1 MLQLTP
7 RKKAF
12 LTGTLLLTFTGL
24 ICRILGF
31 FYRIYLSRTIGAEGL
46 GLYQMV
52 HPLFGICFAL
62 CAGSLQTALSQYV
75 AARQSQG
82 KKALMA
88 ALSVSLSLS
97 VLLAWLI
104 TSFRTPLARY
114 VLLEPRCAPFLPVI
128 ALSVPFCAL
137 HACINGYYYGMQKTR
152 VPALSQVA
160 EQGIRMVTVWL
171 IVCVWTEKGRP
182 VTVDLA
188 FYGHLAG
195 EMASALFT
203 LMCLGAFPP
212 RSEKRPAPGFQ
223 NLPPLSQ
230 APYSSSPETEHS
242 FGTEHSFF
250 QVLSSLLILALPLM
264 GNRLVLNILGSAEA
278 IWIPDRLTA
287 FGLSDPQALSLYGVL
302 TSMAMPFIFFPSAI
316 TNSMAVLLLPSA
328 AEAQSRGNKERISS
342 MLALSIRCSCYM
354 GILCIGIFTRFGNTL
369 GISLFHNQQA
379 GAFITTLC
387 WLCPFMYLATT
398 LGSIQ
403 NGLGKTSST
412 FFQNVAAMILRL
424 LFVLFA
430 IPSFGIQGYLWGL
443 LASELA
449 LALMCCLSLN
459 RIAPIGWDVF
469 SMVVKPVLILLIAF
483 GINFALCAFIP
494 ALSSLQNHKQKEVKN
509 PGQLCPFQRA
519 ELSGIIRLFLFFL
532 LCPVI
537 NLLQEG
543 HIAVETFS
551 AGVFKQHRDMSFFLL
566 NELHQRL
573 IAEQALANVPKQ
585 LILAIKHKVLHMKGA
600 DPVAV
605 ILKSLANDSFLSLRC
620 HLIRMDQVHTV

>member
-1 MLQLTP
+1 MLQLSP

-12 LTGTLLLTFTGL
+12 LTGTLLLTLTGL

-52 HPLFGICFAL
+52 HPIFGICFAL

-75 AARQSQG
+75 AARQAQG
-82 KKALMA
+82 KKALIA
-88 ALSVSLSLS
+88 ALSVSMSLS
-97 VLLAWLI
+97 ALLAWLI
-104 TSFRTPLARY
+104 TSLRAPLARY

-137 HACINGYYYGMQKTR
+137 HTCINGYYYGMQKTR

-182 VTVDLA
+182 VTVELA

-195 EMASALFT
+195 EMASAIFT

-212 RSEKRPAPGFQ
+212 RPEEYPVPYAQ
-223 NLPPLSQ
+223 DTPPLSQ
-230 APYSSSPETEHS
+230 TPLPSSSETER
-242 FGTEHSFF
+242 SFF
-250 QVLSSLLILALPLM
+250 QVLTALLTLALPLM

-287 FGLSDPQALSLYGVL
+287 SGLSDSQALSLYGVL

-328 AEAQSRGNKERISS
+328 AEAQAAGNKERISS
-342 MLALSIRCSCYM
+342 MLAASIRYSCYM
-354 GILCIGIFTRFGNTL
+354 GILCIAIFTRFGYTL
-369 GISLFHNQQA
+369 GTSLFHDKQA

-387 WLCPFMYLATT
+387 WLCPFMYLTTT

-412 FFQNVAAMILRL
+412 FFQNVSAMVLRL

-430 IPSFGIQGYLWGL
+430 IPAFGIQGYLWGL
-443 LASELA
+443 LISELA
-449 LALMCCLSLN
+449 LAVMCCLSLG
-459 RIAPIGWDVF
+459 RLAPICWDAF
-469 SMVVKPVLILLIAF
+469 SMVIKPVLILLIAF
-483 GINFALCAFIP
+483 GMNFSLCAFIP
-494 ALSSLQNHKQKEVKN
+494 ALSSLPAFLNAAVQIGFISLVY
-509 PGQLCPFQRA
+509 GGMLV
-519 ELSGIIRLFLFFL
+519 LF
-532 LCPVI
+532 
-537 NLLQEG
+537 
-543 HIAVETFS
+543 
-551 AGVFKQHRDMSFFLL
+551 HR
-566 NELHQRL
+566 
-573 IAEQALANVPKQ
+573 K
-585 LILAIKHKVLHMKGA
+585 K
-600 DPVAV
+600 
-605 ILKSLANDSFLSLRC
+605 
-620 HLIRMDQVHTV
+620 

>member
-1 MLQLTP
+1 MFQLTP

-230 APYSSSPETEHS
+230 DPYPSSPETEHS

-430 IPSFGIQGYLWGL
+430 IPAFGIRGYLWGL

-469 SMVVKPVLILLIAF
+469 SMVVKPMLILLIAF

-494 ALSSLQNHKQKEVKN
+494 ALSSLPVFLNAAVQIGFISLVYGGMLVLFHKKK
-509 PGQLCPFQRA
+509 
-519 ELSGIIRLFLFFL
+519 
-532 LCPVI
+532 
-537 NLLQEG
+537 
-543 HIAVETFS
+543 
-551 AGVFKQHRDMSFFLL
+551 
-566 NELHQRL
+566 
-573 IAEQALANVPKQ
+573 
-585 LILAIKHKVLHMKGA
+585 
-600 DPVAV
+600 
-605 ILKSLANDSFLSLRC
+605 
-620 HLIRMDQVHTV
+620 